1 MPNLD
6 AGFLILNEWI
16 PAFRSLTGDECKTLL
31 LALIDRQQK
40 GVPIP
45 DFGDTVL
52 GVFAQMIEPTIKRR
66 LDGQKGGK
74 KDTTQV
80 PTIGTIGGTTIGT
93 TVDTSEGRRDKNS
106 IYNNTLSNER
116 VNAHTRTREKKPK
129 FVPPTLEEVVEYCK
143 TKGYKIDPEK
153 FYNHYTANGWM
164 VGKNPMKDW
173 KAAVRNWEK
182 NDGVFARNVKER
194 GNGVSADRNSS
205 FNVDEF
211 FEAAVKRSYGTD
223 VPI

>member
-40 GVPIP
+40 GIPMP
-45 DFGDTVL
+45 DFGDTML

-80 PTIGTIGGTTIGT
+80 PTIGTKGGTTIGAT
-93 TVDTSEGRRDKNS
+93 QVPTQDTSEGRRDKNS
-106 IYNNTLSNER
+106 IYNNTLSDER
-116 VNAHTRTREKKPK
+116 VNAHTRTREKKQK

-143 TKGYKIDPEK
+143 ERGSKMDPEK
-153 FYNHYTANGWM
+153 FHNHYTANGWM
-164 VGKNPMKDW
+164 VGNKNPMKDW

-182 NDGVFARNVKER
+182 NDGVFARGAQER
-194 GNGVSADRNSS
+194 GNGVSAGSNSS
-205 FNVDEF
+205 FDVDDF
-211 FEAAVKRSYGTD
+211 FEAALKRSYS
-223 VPI
+223 

>member
-74 KDTTQV
+74 RDTTVVPTIGTTQV
-80 PTIGTIGGTTIGT
+80 PTQ
-93 TVDTSEGRRDKNS
+93 DTSEGRRDKNS
-106 IYNNTLSNER
+106 IYNNTLSDER

-143 TKGYKIDPEK
+143 ERGSKMDPEK
-153 FYNHYTANGWM
+153 FHNHYTANGWM
-164 VGKNPMKDW
+164 VGNKNPMKDW

-182 NDGVFARNVKER
+182 NDGVFARNAKER
-194 GNGVSADRNSS
+194 GNGVSADSNSS
-205 FNVDEF
+205 FDVDEF
-211 FEAAVKRSYGTD
+211 FDAALRRSYGTD
-223 VPI
+223 VLV